1 MPKTFD
7 EMKSGGYDQLRFPE
21 DGVANVQYLGQE
33 VVNTQ
38 WGDRVK
44 IAVYDLIELKE
55 TAIYTTSGKFL
66 RLLFDDLKIQLS
78 DKVAIK
84 RTGTGFDTKY
94 QAKIISR
101 SQAKDGPNATG
112 NEKPAAKK
120 ETAPPAKADPF

>member
-101 SQAKDGPNATG
+101 SGK
-112 NEKPAAKK
+112 EKLEAVKEEEPKKQKEAGQPA
-120 ETAPPAKADPF
+120 AKADPF

>member
-94 QAKIISR
+94 EAKIISR
-101 SQAKDGPNATG
+101 FADPTAN
-112 NEKPAAKK
+112 KPAIAETK
-120 ETAPPAKADPF
+120 EPPKPKAPPAKADPF